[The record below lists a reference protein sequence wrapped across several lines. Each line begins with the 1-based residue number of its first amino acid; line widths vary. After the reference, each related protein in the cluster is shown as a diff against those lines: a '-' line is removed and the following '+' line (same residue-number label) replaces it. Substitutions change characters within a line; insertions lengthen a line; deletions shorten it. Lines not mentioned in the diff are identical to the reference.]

1 MIKSKKAQL
10 GVIEMKFFLIG
21 LVLGLVIG
29 LVLAVLNTRGVIN
42 VPLL

>member
-10 GVIEMKFFLIG
+10 GVIEMKFFLMG
-21 LVLGLVIG
+21 LILGLVIG